1 MLTVGYGDVV
11 PKTIAGKILGS
22 YCALCGVI
30 ILYRFP
36 TPIVVLHFNKLYKEY
51 VASSGQNM
59 SKEEKALVM
68 ARS

>member
-1 MLTVGYGDVV
+1 MRFAGLLFCTVL
-11 PKTIAGKILGS
+11 I
-22 YCALCGVI
+22 
-30 ILYRFP
+30 P

-51 VASSGQNM
+51 VASSGQSL